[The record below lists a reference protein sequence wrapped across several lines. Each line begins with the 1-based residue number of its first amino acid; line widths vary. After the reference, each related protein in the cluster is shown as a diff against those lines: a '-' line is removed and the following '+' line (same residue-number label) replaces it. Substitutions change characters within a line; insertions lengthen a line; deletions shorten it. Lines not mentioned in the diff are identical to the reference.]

1 MEFFDKLIFMLKWL
15 FGEKRQLTTG
25 FISISGKSISISF
38 RQDERT
44 TKADNNNLKKYLI
57 IKASLQHI

>member
-1 MEFFDKLIFMLKWL
+1 MLKWL